1 MKKLS
6 MKKNYKYEIDENIYQ
21 RFHEKNEMFIRFL
34 WDKTLKTYQN
44 DFSKG
49 MLKDIGSKKEGYTHI
64 DYAFFK
70 GAYTVHNKFFFAFS
84 WKGDTS
90 LASLDN
96 DWYGGL
102 RESKYKIEDPMGFT
116 DKVKKIARY
125 YGASLV
131 GITKVDEKWIY
142 KTGVST
148 RSNGNKLVAGS
159 PYPIVFPEK
168 IDTAIVMAIE
178 MESEGLSTT
187 PAIPASAAT
196 SLGYSKMAFVI
207 SCLGEFIREL
217 GYEAIQSGND
227 TGLSI
232 PLAIDA
238 GFGALGRN
246 GLLVTPEYGSRV
258 QICKVFT
265 DLPLIPDKPNI
276 EFIEELSSFCRGC
289 YKCAD
294 ACEVKAISFNSKPNF
309 KVRSFSNNPG
319 VKKYYI
325 DPEKC
330 FEFWIENHSDCSNCI
345 TACPFSKV
353 NYPLAPKEF
362 WKNK

>member
-1 MKKLS
+1 M
-6 MKKNYKYEIDENIYQ
+6 
-21 RFHEKNEMFIRFL
+21 
-34 WDKTLKTYQN
+34 
-44 DFSKG
+44 
-49 MLKDIGSKKEGYTHI
+49 
-64 DYAFFK
+64 
-70 GAYTVHNKFFFAFS
+70 
-84 WKGDTS
+84 
-90 LASLDN
+90 
-96 DWYGGL
+96 
-102 RESKYKIEDPMGFT
+102 
-116 DKVKKIARY
+116 
-125 YGASLV
+125 
-131 GITKVDEKWIY
+131 
-142 KTGVST
+142 
-148 RSNGNKLVAGS
+148 
-159 PYPIVFPEK
+159 
-168 IDTAIVMAIE
+168 
-178 MESEGLSTT
+178 
-187 PAIPASAAT
+187 
-196 SLGYSKMAFVI
+196 
-207 SCLGEFIREL
+207 LGEFIREL